1 MENITVGGLFEI
13 LDKRIVINVFEAGN
27 NELLFDSSKWN
38 GKNYLKRKRWD
49 DIKNRNVL
57 IFRRGETEMP
67 DKMSFEE
74 MISLLDG
81 ACGRLIVA
89 SMASPVVRE
98 AKEMITK
105 VSLSLGEWAEELE
118 G

>member
-38 GKNYLKRKRWD
+38 EKNYLKRKRWD

-57 IFRRGETEMP
+57 QLSV
-67 DKMSFEE
+67 DKIGSEAQICIEPLEE
-74 MISLLDG
+74 
-81 ACGRLIVA
+81 
-89 SMASPVVRE
+89 E
-98 AKEMITK
+98 
-105 VSLSLGEWAEELE
+105 
-118 G
+118 

>member
-38 GKNYLKRKRWD
+38 EKNYLKRKRWD

-57 IFRRGETEMP
+57 QLSVDEMSSEAQIYIEP
-67 DKMSFEE
+67 LEE
-74 MISLLDG
+74 
-81 ACGRLIVA
+81 
-89 SMASPVVRE
+89 E
-98 AKEMITK
+98 
-105 VSLSLGEWAEELE
+105 
-118 G
+118 

>member
-1 MENITVGGLFEI
+1 MENITVGGLFGI

-57 IFRRGETEMP
+57 QLSVDEISSEAQIYIEP
-67 DKMSFEE
+67 LEE
-74 MISLLDG
+74 
-81 ACGRLIVA
+81 
-89 SMASPVVRE
+89 E
-98 AKEMITK
+98 
-105 VSLSLGEWAEELE
+105 
-118 G
+118 